1 VADPNAGA
9 GSAGQAVT
17 LAAVLIEQD
26 GALLRE
32 SFSNAPREL
41 RTAALSR
48 LPRMATL
55 LAEHPQVRD
64 EFRELR

>member
-1 VADPNAGA
+1 LGNQPVPNWEIL
-9 GSAGQAVT
+9 Q
-17 LAAVLIEQD
+17 
-26 GALLRE
+26 LRE

-41 RTAALSR
+41 RTTALSR
-48 LPRMATL
+48 LPRIDAP